1 MNKSENPM
9 KSKAI
14 LPLLLSMSIP
24 PMISM
29 LIQSLYNIVD
39 SIFVAQ
45 MGEKALTAV
54 SLVFPLQN
62 VVAAVAIGFGV
73 GINSCIAINLGADN
87 KENVNKAAAHG
98 IVLTLIHAFIF
109 IIAGIFLT
117 KPFLRLFTS
126 DEEIFKWGYQYAVIV
141 MCFSIGVLYQL
152 VYEKIY
158 QAMGNMILP
167 MILQITGCVINIILD
182 PIFIFGKLG
191 FPAMGVVGAA
201 VATIIGQMCP
211 FIIFAIIFRKNNHG
225 IEISIKGFK
234 FDKEIIKRLYSVG
247 LPSSIMMALPSVLVS
262 VLNGILVTLSQSAVA
277 FLGIYFKLQTFIYMP
292 ANGLIQGMRPIIG
305 YNYGACE
312 KERMIKTIKTSLAVV
327 AVIMA
332 AGTVISMVYPE
343 YILKMFNAEN
353 ELLEIG
359 VSALKIISIGFIFS
373 SISVVFSGA
382 FEGMGEGVKSLAI
395 TLLRQLIVIIPIA
408 FIMAKIFG
416 INGVW
421 MAFPISEILTM
432 ISAIFFMKSNLKS
445 ILE

>member
-14 LPLLLSMSIP
+14 LPLLLSMAIP

-62 VVAAVAIGFGV
+62 VVSVVAIGFGV

-201 VATIIGQMCP
+201 VATIIGQMSP
-211 FIIFAIIFRKNNHG
+211 FIIFAMIFRKNNHG
-225 IEISIKGFK
+225 IEISIKGFE

>member
-54 SLVFPLQN
+54 FLVFPLQN
-62 VVAAVAIGFGV
+62 VVSAVAIGFGV

-87 KENVNKAAAHG
+87 KENVNKAVTHG

-167 MILQITGCVINIILD
+167 MILQITGCLINIILD

-201 VATIIGQMCP
+201 VATIIGQMSP
-211 FIIFAIIFRKNNHG
+211 FIIFVIIFRKNNND

-262 VLNGILVTLSQSAVA
+262 ALNGILVTLSQSAVA

-312 KERMIKTIKTSLAVV
+312 KERMIKTIKTSLAIV

-332 AGTVISMVYPE
+332 VGTVISMIYPE

-353 ELLEIG
+353 ELLKIG
-359 VSALKIISIGFIFS
+359 VSALRIISIGFIFS
-373 SISVVFSGA
+373 AISVVFSGV
-382 FEGMGEGVKSLAI
+382 FEGMGEGFKSLAI
-395 TLLRQLIVIIPIA
+395 TVLRQFIVIIPIA

>member
-1 MNKSENPM
+1 
-9 KSKAI
+9 
-14 LPLLLSMSIP
+14 
-24 PMISM
+24 
-29 LIQSLYNIVD
+29 
-39 SIFVAQ
+39 
-45 MGEKALTAV
+45 
-54 SLVFPLQN
+54 
-62 VVAAVAIGFGV
+62 
-73 GINSCIAINLGADN
+73 
-87 KENVNKAAAHG
+87 
-98 IVLTLIHAFIF
+98 
-109 IIAGIFLT
+109 
-117 KPFLRLFTS
+117 
-126 DEEIFKWGYQYAVIV
+126 
-141 MCFSIGVLYQL
+141 
-152 VYEKIY
+152 
-158 QAMGNMILP
+158 
-167 MILQITGCVINIILD
+167 
-182 PIFIFGKLG
+182 
-191 FPAMGVVGAA
+191 
-201 VATIIGQMCP
+201 
-211 FIIFAIIFRKNNHG
+211 
-225 IEISIKGFK
+225 
-234 FDKEIIKRLYSVG
+234 
-247 LPSSIMMALPSVLVS
+247 
-262 VLNGILVTLSQSAVA
+262 
-277 FLGIYFKLQTFIYMP
+277 MP

>member
-54 SLVFPLQN
+54 FLVFPLQN
-62 VVAAVAIGFGV
+62 VVSAVAIGFGV

-87 KENVNKAAAHG
+87 KENVNRAASHG

-126 DEEIFKWGYQYAVIV
+126 DEEIFKWGYQYGFIV

-167 MILQITGCVINIILD
+167 MILQITGCLINIILD

-211 FIIFAIIFRKNNHG
+211 FIIFAMIFRKNNHG

-247 LPSSIMMALPSVLVS
+247 LPSSIMMALPSALVS
-262 VLNGILVTLSQSAVA
+262 VLNGILAGLSQSAIA

-312 KERMIKTIKTSLAVV
+312 KERMIKTIKTSLAIV

-332 AGTVISMVYPE
+332 VGTVISMVYPE

-421 MAFPISEILTM
+421 MAFPISEIVTT
-432 ISAIFFMKSNLKS
+432 ISAIFFMKNNLKS

>member
-54 SLVFPLQN
+54 FLVFPLQN
-62 VVAAVAIGFGV
+62 VVSAVAIGFGV

-87 KENVNKAAAHG
+87 KENVNRAASHG

-167 MILQITGCVINIILD
+167 MILQITGCLINIILD

-211 FIIFAIIFRKNNHG
+211 FIIFAMIFRKNNHG

-247 LPSSIMMALPSVLVS
+247 LPSSIMMALPSALVS
-262 VLNGILVTLSQSAVA
+262 VLNGILAGLSQSAIA

-312 KERMIKTIKTSLAVV
+312 KERMIKTIKTSLAIV

-332 AGTVISMVYPE
+332 VGTVISMIYPE

-359 VSALKIISIGFIFS
+359 ISSLKIISIGFIFS
-373 SISVVFSGA
+373 TISVVFSGV
-382 FEGMGEGVKSLAI
+382 FEGMGEGFKSLEI
-395 TLLRQLIVIIPIA
+395 TLLRQFIVIIPIA

-421 MAFPISEILTM
+421 MAFPISEIVTT
-432 ISAIFFMKSNLKS
+432 ISAIFFMKNNLKS

>member
-14 LPLLLSMSIP
+14 LPLLLSMAIP

-62 VVAAVAIGFGV
+62 VVSAVAIGFGV

-167 MILQITGCVINIILD
+167 MILQITGCLINIILD

-191 FPAMGVVGAA
+191 FPEMGVVGAA

-234 FDKEIIKRLYSVG
+234 FDKKIIKRLYSVG
-247 LPSSIMMALPSVLVS
+247 LPSSIMMALPSALVS
-262 VLNGILVTLSQSAVA
+262 VLNGILAGLSQSAIA

-305 YNYGACE
+305 YNYGAGE
-312 KERMIKTIKTSLAVV
+312 KERMIKTIKTSLAIVC
-327 AVIMA
+327 VIMA
-332 AGTVISMVYPE
+332 IGTAISMIYPE

-353 ELLEIG
+353 ELLKIG
-359 VSALKIISIGFIFS
+359 VSALRIISIGFIFS
-373 SISVVFSGA
+373 AISVVFSGV
-382 FEGMGEGVKSLAI
+382 FEGMGEGFKSLAI
-395 TLLRQLIVIIPIA
+395 TVLRQLIVIIPIA

-421 MAFPISEILTM
+421 MAFPISEIVTM
-432 ISAIFFMKSNLKS
+432 ISAIFFMKNNLKS